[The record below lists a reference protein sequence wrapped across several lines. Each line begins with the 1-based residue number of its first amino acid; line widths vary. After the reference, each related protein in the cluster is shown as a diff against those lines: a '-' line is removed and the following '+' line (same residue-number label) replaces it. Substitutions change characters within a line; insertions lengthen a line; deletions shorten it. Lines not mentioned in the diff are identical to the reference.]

1 MQPRRTD
8 AFPRT
13 GAAGPG
19 CQAATVADG
28 RRVTE
33 TGATRWRKGA
43 SWMQGRPEG
52 RHNESP
58 PPAGGGLEAGR
69 GTRGVVIVLPKF

>member
-1 MQPRRTD
+1 MQPRRAD

-28 RRVTE
+28 RRETE
-33 TGATRWRKGA
+33 TGAARWRKGTP
-43 SWMQGRPEG
+43 WMQKRGRKEKNQPYFA
-52 RHNESP
+52 P
-58 PPAGGGLEAGR
+58 C
-69 GTRGVVIVLPKF
+69 